1 MLKNKNKNKNE
12 IMENKKTDTG
22 ITVRILSIKDGLV
35 EYTNVDFIRIVS
47 KDYTLMIM
55 KDYLPIIGE
64 IKGKIEIQSVE
75 NMVKLENI
83 VAYYIHK
90 HNKFNLFLKDK

>member
-1 MLKNKNKNKNE
+1 MLKNKNKSE
-12 IMENKKTDTG
+12 TIENDKTDVG
-22 ITVRILSIKDGLV
+22 ITVKILSIKDGLV

-64 IKGKIEIQSVE
+64 IRGKIEIQTIE
-75 NMVKLENI
+75 NIIKLENI

-90 HNKFNLFLKDK
+90 HNKFNLFLKDN